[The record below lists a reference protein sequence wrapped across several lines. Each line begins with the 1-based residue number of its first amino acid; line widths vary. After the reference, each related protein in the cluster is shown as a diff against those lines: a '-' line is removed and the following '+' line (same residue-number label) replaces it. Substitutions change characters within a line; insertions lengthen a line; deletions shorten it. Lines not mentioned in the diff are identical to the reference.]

1 MSIVLDYVATTNSLT
16 ISDNG
21 TITNVAGTGINNNF
35 TVPQS
40 FAAGVAVSGSTI
52 LQAVSGT
59 TGNFTGAIGASGFTN
74 SGSTILQAVSGTTGN
89 FTGAVGVSGFTNS
102 GSTTL
107 QAVSGTTGN
116 FTGAMAASA
125 YEATNSSTLAGT
137 SSGTVV
143 SSQVQQG
150 VAKEIVFL
158 VNGYV
163 NDTTTNQVIN
173 YPVALTQQV
182 AVGTN
187 TTGLTVSA
195 SLTALTITAPNAT
208 TAYNG
213 VIVVQGG

>member
-21 TITNVAGTGINNNF
+21 TLTNVAGTGINNNF

-52 LQAVSGT
+52 
-59 TGNFTGAIGASGFTN
+59 
-74 SGSTILQAVSGTTGN
+74 
-89 FTGAVGVSGFTNS
+89 
-102 GSTTL
+102 L

>member
-21 TITNVAGTGINNNF
+21 TLTNVAGTGINNNF

-40 FAAGVAVSGSTI
+40 FAAGVAV
-52 LQAVSGT
+52 
-59 TGNFTGAIGASGFTN
+59 

>member
-40 FAAGVAVSGSTI
+40 FAAGVAVSGSTT

-59 TGNFTGAIGASGFTN
+59 TGNFTGAVGVSGFTN
-74 SGSTILQAVSGTTGN
+74 SGSTTLQAVSGTTGN

-143 SSQVQQG
+143 SSQIQQG

>member
-59 TGNFTGAIGASGFTN
+59 TGNFTGAIGA
-74 SGSTILQAVSGTTGN
+74 
-89 FTGAVGVSGFTNS
+89 SGFTNS

>member
-40 FAAGVAVSGSTI
+40 FAAGVAVSGST
-52 LQAVSGT
+52 T
-59 TGNFTGAIGASGFTN
+59 
-74 SGSTILQAVSGTTGN
+74 LQAVSGTTGN

-143 SSQVQQG
+143 SSQIQQG

>member
-21 TITNVAGTGINNNF
+21 TIINVAGTGIDNSF
-35 TVPQS
+35 SVPQS
-40 FAAGVAVSGSTI
+40 FAAGVAV
-52 LQAVSGT
+52 
-59 TGNFTGAIGASGFTN
+59 

-143 SSQVQQG
+143 SSQIQQG